1 MTGFGLVARPFG
13 APRWGAPRERSAPA
27 LRGRFVWLRLVVV
40 CCCRCSARLALSV
53 VSLRS
58 ALVGRG
64 CAAPVGASA
73 PSFAVSLCSG
83 RPRLAR
89 RVPRPFS
96 ARAARR
102 APLCWRRAALVPARA
117 GAPRPSGRSGRSAA
131 PLCAAPPLLFGLCG
145 APVFVA
151 ATAVRCL
158 LPFRSWLLRLSLRA
172 PRLRLRARCFASRSA
187 LLAFRCGRF
196 FAPLGAVRAGG
207 GVPAAPHGALAPL
220 SSLGGVR
227 AGGGVPA
234 APHAPRS
241 FFAPRC
247 SLLAP
252 AVGVRSVARF
262 APLGAVR
269 AGGGVPAAPHG
280 ALCFRGR
287 LCAAPPLLGC
297 LSVLR
302 GGGRFFGAPAPSR
315 PALCPASLHGAYSVF
330 SVGRSASAVFSG
342 LFPALPRGRPCFCR
356 GSSRPVGRV
365 PAPLVGVAVPPLRR
379 GGASFLIR
387 GFLCPARAAVRCRVL
402 FLVFL
407 PLRCGRFGRQL
418 PPEHPS
424 LAPFFALGGRCRAA
438 VAART
443 PANRPAASSA
453 GGAPGR
459 PPPSPP
465 PSPASPV
472 GAAPYSLSPLICGRG
487 RGSLRGPLG
496 RRSLR
501 SRPRPLS
508 GRLSGWLRRL
518 LCVLLL
524 RARWLRAGGGIRSA

>member
-1 MTGFGLVARPFG
+1 MDVKKKLFYPEYYMKTLIKWAFLSITIGILGGLLGAAFHHALHFVTHIRQENTWLIWLLPLGGLLSVGVYKLFGISRNRGTNEIIDAILHQKPVSPMV
-13 APRWGAPRERSAPA
+13 APA
-27 LRGRFVWLRLVVV
+27 VFLSSMLTHLFGGSAGRE
-40 CCCRCSARLALSV
+40 
-53 VSLRS
+53 
-58 ALVGRG
+58 G
-64 CAAPVGASA
+64 
-73 PSFAVSLCSG
+73 
-83 RPRLAR
+83 
-89 RVPRPFS
+89 
-96 ARAARR
+96 
-102 APLCWRRAALVPARA
+102 
-117 GAPRPSGRSGRSAA
+117 AA